1 MSPTQKERT
10 QTAREDILAA
20 AKEAFVDKGFRNTT
34 IRDISKLSGRS
45 IGCIYHHFD
54 SKEGIIS
61 ELLTSEYFF
70 RQWQGLISMFISE
83 DLPENLEEMAWEIK
97 KEVEKNVDS
106 LQLIL
111 WDAVEFKGAYF
122 QRFVDQH
129 ESLLNVVIDAVGSKL
144 QSRGY
149 FSSVDPRV
157 AIYVILNTFFDM
169 FGRRTLFGIEVIEGM
184 DDEELV
190 NQVSELFTKGV
201 FGT

>member
-1 MSPTQKERT
+1 MSEKEMT
-10 QTAREDILAA
+10 MIEILLEM
-20 AKEAFVDKGFRNTT
+20 KDT
-34 IRDISKLSGRS
+34 
-45 IGCIYHHFD
+45 
-54 SKEGIIS
+54 S
-61 ELLTSEYFF
+61 ELMVSLAYSALLYHNREIANEVLLLENEMDEMY
-70 RQWQGLISMFISE
+70 RSLKMKAVSSAQGDDGVEKSLVFLQMAESM
-83 DLPENLEEMAWEIK
+83 EEIAWEIK

-129 ESLLNVVIDAVGSKL
+129 ESLLNVVMDAIGKKL

-149 FSSVDPRV
+149 FKNVDPRV

-184 DDEELV
+184 NDEELV
-190 NQVSELFTKGV
+190 KQVSELFTKGV
-201 FGT
+201 FGI

>member
-1 MSPTQKERT
+1 MTPTQEERT
-10 QTAREDILAA
+10 RTARDDILAA
-20 AKEAFVDKGFRNTT
+20 AKEAFVEKGFRATT
-34 IRDISKLSGRS
+34 IRDISRLSGRS
-45 IGCIYHHFD
+45 IGCIYHHFG

-83 DLPENLEEMAWEIK
+83 ELPESLEEMAWEIK

-106 LQLIL
+106 IQLIL
-111 WDAVEFKGAYF
+111 WDAVEFKGAHF

-129 ESLLNVVIDAVGSKL
+129 ESLLNVVMDAVGSKL

-169 FGRRTLFGIEVIEGM
+169 FGRRTLFGIEIIEGM

-190 NQVSELFTKGV
+190 KQVSELFTKGV